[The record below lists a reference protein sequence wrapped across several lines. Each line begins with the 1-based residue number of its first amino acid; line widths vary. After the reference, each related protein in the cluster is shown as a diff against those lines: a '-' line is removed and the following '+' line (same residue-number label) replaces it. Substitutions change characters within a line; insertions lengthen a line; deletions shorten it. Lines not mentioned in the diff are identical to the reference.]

1 MKDMLKNMFY
11 IGAGAAFLTKEKL
24 EELRT
29 ELIEKGKMTQDEGK
43 QFIDDIVKKSEEAKT
58 QLDEQ
63 IHGAITA
70 QLKNMDIATGDDI
83 GYGAQHWHES
93 GHEQIIDI
101 FHGQVCEFPQ
111 RSHANPGANTQHQSN
126 QKNGH
131 TVGFVGFF
139 RQARRFD

>member
-1 MKDMLKNMFY
+1 MKDVLKNMFY

-43 QFIDDIVKKSEEAKT
+43 QFIDDMVKKSEEAKT
-58 QLDEQ
+58 QLDQQ

-83 GYGAQHWHES
+83 AQLKAQLEELKAMIETKS
-93 GHEQIIDI
+93 ADG
-101 FHGQVCEFPQ
+101 
-111 RSHANPGANTQHQSN
+111 
-126 QKNGH
+126 
-131 TVGFVGFF
+131 
-139 RQARRFD
+139 